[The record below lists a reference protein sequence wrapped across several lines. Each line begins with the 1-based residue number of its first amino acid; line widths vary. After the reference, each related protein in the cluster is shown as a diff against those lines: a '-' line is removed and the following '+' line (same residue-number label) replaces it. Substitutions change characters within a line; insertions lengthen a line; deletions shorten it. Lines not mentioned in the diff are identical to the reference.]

1 MHSNKFLAA
10 LCSLILLLIAAGL
23 QAQPTLASIFSDHMV
38 LQREKPIQVWGW
50 GKPNEKISVAF
61 KAQTITTK
69 ANKDGKWQVQ
79 LAPEQA
85 GGPFTLEV
93 SAKSGT
99 VRLVDVLV
107 GEVWLC
113 SGQSN
118 MEWSLSRAMD
128 ADKEI
133 AAANYPQIRHFEVEK
148 SVSTQPQPTLK
159 GSGWKPA
166 NPENAGSF
174 TAVGYFFARKLHK
187 ELGVPIGL
195 IHSSW
200 GGSHVETWT
209 SRQAFENSPGFAP
222 MIQGLSMEYLDS
234 LSAVKL
240 QTQNNLMKTWE
251 KEKADAAT
259 LTNWNKSAKGAT
271 NWKTIKV
278 PGYWE
283 AQGLTG
289 LDGVVLM
296 RYEVT
301 LTAAEAAAATRLQL
315 GMIDDNETTYVNG
328 VKVGASAGY
337 NLSRDY
343 ELPKGLLKSGV
354 NTIAVEIEDTGGGG
368 GFYSKPEV
376 LQILTTADNIPLAGN
391 WEYIIASVARQSGS
405 AGIGPNDYP
414 TLLYN
419 AMIHPL
425 IPFTIQGAIWYQ
437 GESNTGRAYQYRK
450 AFPLMIEDWRSRW
463 AQGDFPFYFVQLA
476 TYFAGAGGN
485 TNAGNEWAE
494 LREAQTLTLSLPNT
508 GMAVTTDVGN
518 PNDIHPTNKQ
528 TVGER
533 LALQALT
540 NTYGKKEMVASGP
553 VLKAATPQAGKMVLS
568 FNHLGSGLMAKDKY
582 GYLHGF
588 EIAGADQKYHWA
600 KAMIEGNQVVVYAEA
615 VPNPVAV
622 RYGWT
627 DDASEINLFN
637 KEGLP
642 AAPFRTDNWPRTTE
656 GSKFMQR

>member
-1 MHSNKFLAA
+1 MNVQKFFVPVCCLVA
-10 LCSLILLLIAAGL
+10 LFIFTGL
-23 QAQPTLASIFSDHMV
+23 QSQPTLAPIFADHMV
-38 LQREKPIQVWGW
+38 MQRDKPIQVWGW

-61 KAQTITTK
+61 KAQNLSTK
-69 ANKDGKWQVQ
+69 ANKEGKWQVQ

-85 GGPFTLEV
+85 GGPYTLQV
-93 SAKSGT
+93 SAKSGS
-99 VRLVDVLV
+99 VQLSDILI

-118 MEWSLSRAMD
+118 MEWPLSRAMD
-128 ADKEI
+128 AATEI
-133 AAANYPQIRHFEVEK
+133 AAANYPQIRHFQVTK
-148 SVSTQPQPTLK
+148 SVDIQPRQSLT

-166 NPENAGSF
+166 TPENAGSF
-174 TAVGYFFARKLHK
+174 TAVGYFFARQLHK

-200 GGSHVETWT
+200 GGTHVETWT
-209 SRQAFENSPGFAP
+209 SRQAFENNPEFAP
-222 MIQGLSMEYLDS
+222 MIQSLSLKALDS
-234 LSAVKL
+234 ISEAKM
-240 QTQNNLMKTWE
+240 QAQNNRTKLWE
-251 KEKADAAT
+251 QEKADAAT
-259 LTNWNKSAKGAT
+259 LANWYQPTTNTA
-271 NWKTIKV
+271 NWKSLKV

-283 AQGLTG
+283 NQGLAG

-296 RYEVT
+296 RYDLT
-301 LTAAEAAAATRLQL
+301 LTEAQAAAATKLQL
-315 GMIDDNETTYVNG
+315 GKIDDDETTYKNG
-328 VKVGASAGY
+328 VKIGATTGY
-337 NLSRDY
+337 NLDRNY
-343 ELPKGLLKSGV
+343 ELPKGVLKAGV
-354 NTIAVEIEDTGGGG
+354 NTIAVEIVDGTGEG
-368 GFYSKPEV
+368 GFYGQPEA
-376 LQILTTADNIPLAGN
+376 LQIVTTVGNIPLAGN
-391 WEYIIASVARQSGS
+391 WQYKIASIAPQRTA
-405 AGIGPNDYP
+405 AGMGPNDYP

-425 IPFTIQGAIWYQ
+425 IPYTIQGAIWYQ
-437 GESNTGRAYQYRK
+437 GESNTGRAHQYRK

-476 TYFAGAGGN
+476 TYNAGAGGN

-518 PNDIHPTNKQ
+518 PKDIHPTNKQ
-528 TVGER
+528 AVGYR
-533 LALQALT
+533 LALQALAH
-540 NTYGKKEMVASGP
+540 TYGKKELVSSGP
-553 VLKAATPQAGKMVLS
+553 VLKTATPQAGKMVLT
-568 FNHLGSGLMAKDKY
+568 FNHIGSGLMAKDKY

-600 KAMIEGNQVVVYAEA
+600 KALIEGNQVVVFSEA

-656 GSKFMQR
+656 GRKFMQR